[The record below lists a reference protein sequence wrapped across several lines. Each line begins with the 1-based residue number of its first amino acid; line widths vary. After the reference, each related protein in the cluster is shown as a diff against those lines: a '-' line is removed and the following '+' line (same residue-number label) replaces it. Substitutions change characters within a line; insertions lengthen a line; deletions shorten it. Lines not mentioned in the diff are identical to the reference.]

1 MRNRKC
7 FIMNLIDWI
16 NDNIEMPL
24 KIDDV
29 AIKSGYSK
37 WYLQRLFFS
46 ETGQSLGSFIRE
58 KKLRLVAETIVTTNE
73 SLINIAIRFGFDSQ
87 QSLTRAFRKRYNVP
101 PHCYRKNAKN
111 KSAQEENKYPCY

>member
-1 MRNRKC
+1 MRNRKD
-7 FIMNLIDWI
+7 FIKNLIVWI

-24 KIDDV
+24 RIDDV
-29 AIKSGYSK
+29 AIKAGYSK

-46 ETGQSLGSFIRE
+46 ETGQCLGNFIRE
-58 KKLRLVAETIVTTNE
+58 KKLSLIAETIITTNE

-101 PHCYRKNAKN
+101 PHCYRKNAKSVKH
-111 KSAQEENKYPCY
+111 KSSQK